1 MTTTAE
7 PDPVAAKRA
16 VFYLR
21 VSTGRQYDA
30 IESGLA
36 DTGDEN
42 LKSRLKELRLVRDSA
57 KADADRAE
65 ARLSGGAP
73 QLTPEI
79 IQRFASEAKARMR
92 RANGDYRRHHL
103 QAIAQR
109 IEVGEN
115 VIRIKGTRTNLLRT
129 IVGEESGPFPEGTG
143 GVSKGEHIVVETTAT
158 EVRSFVPKW
167 LRG

>member
-1 MTTTAE
+1 
-7 PDPVAAKRA
+7 
-16 VFYLR
+16 
-21 VSTGRQYDA
+21 
-30 IESGLA
+30 
-36 DTGDEN
+36 
-42 LKSRLKELRLVRDSA
+42 VRDSA

-109 IEVGEN
+109 IEVGED

-129 IVGEESGPFPEGTG
+129 IVGKEAGPSPEGMG
-143 GVSKGEHIVVETTAT
+143 GVSKGDRIVVKTTAT